1 MLNYNTSTPTPT
13 SKNTINSVTVG
24 YGIRDFLLNLNLLPK
39 YPQISTSLNGSPKIG
54 EPVLNTTVGT
64 GNVVIPIGLPLETN
78 GILFKDLN
86 VIYNIFQNSQSNSN
100 NLTEINNIN
109 AIPNI
114 EWSNSYWPQGIQS
127 YPTSA
132 NDEVEQYGLVGK
144 TKEGQF
150 RRDNTIKNLY
160 LDATKQIDV
169 ADLINLQPNNITQ
182 QISGYMDTY
191 GGLNLGGSGG
201 VQAANVIGSIISGQG
216 LGFSKSGVVPNFDIR
231 SSLAGRVLGATGII
245 KDTKLGNIGGQQ
257 LALALANN
265 AAFNVQQ
272 DLLGG
277 LNVKDNIL
285 SLVKGDGLAGF
296 RPSYKITIPE
306 TGLGRVL
313 DTAGKILGF
322 TIPRSYLSDSGSLF
336 QSENG
341 GIANIERANEMIVNT
356 GKGQV
361 NALLNNV
368 RANQIGTSSID
379 NPSNSA
385 FRTGYVPAYANN
397 KRERQITDGIL
408 YAFSNDG
415 NIINLFG
422 TSENS
427 VVANLAYN
435 REKMVSESGFKSPEE
450 LGTGPLGN
458 SGYDN
463 RKISDVGF
471 TWTTRE
477 GEALNSISKNKISSY
492 DEIIGDKKSLLVKTQ
507 QLFNDVGMRNIVTKK
522 GDMNKKSSQI
532 ETANGKGFSKG
543 NAVLKRGLFD
553 DNGRY
558 KGEENLSAEDTYC
571 RSWTTLHRYDRVS
584 RLVRNDALFDKPGIP
599 IRHKMFNSVLDDNG
613 FPKISPYVNDL
624 TSTDP
629 KKFMFSIENLAWAD
643 DYGDLPK
650 CEQGTGDLV
659 SGKKGRIMWFPPY
672 NINFSENSSVSWESN
687 NFIGRGEPL
696 YTYNNT
702 ERSGNLSFQV
712 IVDHPSYANAFAGS
726 NGPDDNY
733 INSFWAGCIDPESKI
748 GENLTVSQ
756 RSFILE
762 KDYES
767 SKPITLPKEPPL
779 KGLRV
784 YYPNDNSDYDPKYEN
799 GLSGSSIN
807 DLIDYDVLPD
817 GKGYGLSEGSIADT
831 TQKQIGGVTL
841 RWVDRFN
848 YGYNYSKNSSFTK
861 TVDVGDLG
869 IIKGFSDPTRTEKLG
884 RFLTE
889 KCKHCV
895 VTIQGFASKQG
906 LPGANEKLSKLRGDK
921 IKKYLIDELSFYY
934 EKIGLTE
941 SQINDRFKVLKG
953 EEITTDTGCI
963 KQSAGY
969 KDPPTDSKECKGDRY
984 VSIEASFSEDLFYK
998 ENGKVTP
1005 RITKKGANVTSKITN
1020 KFYNEC
1026 SYFEKLIK
1034 GDENVP
1040 SSPFVFDTFRE
1051 KIKYF
1056 HPAFHSTTPEGLNS
1070 RLTFLLQCT
1079 RQGKTLEE
1087 QGANNLAFGRPP
1099 VCILRIGD
1107 FYNTKIVIDSVSF
1120 DFEPLVWDLNPEGIG
1135 VQPMIAN
1142 VTMSFKFIGGS
1153 TLMGPINK
1161 LQNALSFNYFA
1172 NTQVYDPRADY
1183 FEVSKKSKTGYDVI
1197 NGVKSM
1203 SGMSTYELIL
1213 PFEKPEIDQEM
1224 DADLSLL
1231 GNNEL
1236 KDISD
1241 SGTIATSEVIE
1252 LVNTTITSLT
1262 SKEAVYTASINY
1274 DFKTLNLI
1282 KDYDVRFTVY
1292 DANNKAFEIGIGK
1305 LLKTSNEQT
1314 ITLTTSFD
1322 TLETIIVKDY
1332 NTTGSIKVSFKTGN
1346 SHIKANNVY
1355 VTKINIIDKQ
1365 IINDKIK
1372 LGF

>member
-1 MLNYNTSTPTPT
+1 MPNYNTSTPSPA

-24 YGIRDFLLNLNLLPK
+24 YGIRDFLLNLNLLPQ

-54 EPVLNTTVGT
+54 EPVLSTTVGT
-64 GNVVIPIGLPLETN
+64 GNVVVPIGLPLETN

-86 VIYNIFQNSQSNSN
+86 IIYNTFQNSQSNAN
-100 NLTEINNIN
+100 ALTEINTIN
-109 AIPNI
+109 AIPNS
-114 EWSNSYWPQGIQS
+114 EFPNSYWPQGIQS

-132 NDEVEQYGLVGK
+132 NDDVSQYGIIGK
-144 TKEGQF
+144 TNEGQF

-169 ADLINLQPNNITQ
+169 ADLINLTPNNITQ

-201 VQAANVIGSIISGQG
+201 IQAANVIGSVISGQG

-245 KDTKLGNIGGQQ
+245 NDTKLGNIGGQQ

-272 DLLGG
+272 ELLGS

-285 SLVKGDGLAGF
+285 NLIKGGDETSF
-296 RPSYKITIPE
+296 RPSYKITIPKGP
-306 TGLGRVL
+306 TGRVL

-322 TIPRSYLSDSGSLF
+322 TIPRSYLDDEGSLF
-336 QSENG
+336 QSENKG
-341 GIANIERANEMIVNT
+341 AENITRANSMILNT

-361 NALLNNV
+361 KALIKNITANLN
-368 RANQIGTSSID
+368 GTNGIDSADNSS
-379 NPSNSA
+379 
-385 FRTGYVPAYANN
+385 FRTGYAPAYRDN
-397 KRERQITDGIL
+397 KGNLKISNGNL
-408 YAFSNDG
+408 YAFSQSG
-415 NIINLFG
+415 HTINLFG
-422 TSENS
+422 TAKDS
-427 VVANLAYN
+427 VIANLSYN
-435 REKMVSESGFKSPEE
+435 REELVSNSGFKTPEQT
-450 LGTGPLGN
+450 LTGTYGEISN

-463 RKISDVGF
+463 RKLSNVGF
-471 TWTTRE
+471 TWTTNE
-477 GEALNSISKNKISSY
+477 GEALNSIS
-492 DEIIGDKKSLLVKTQ
+492 DKSELSTTKEDMKSLLNKTQ
-507 QLFNDVGMRNIVTKK
+507 KLFNDVGMRNIVTKK

-532 ETANGKGFSKG
+532 QTANGKGFSKG
-543 NAVLKRGLFD
+543 NAVLKRALFD

-784 YYPNDNSDYDPKYEN
+784 YYPNDNSDYNPKYEN

-807 DLIDYDVLPD
+807 DLIDYDISPD
-817 GKGYGLSEGSIADT
+817 GKGYGLTEGSIADT

-869 IIKGFSDPTRTEKLG
+869 VIKGFSDPTRTEKLG
-884 RFLTE
+884 RFLSE

-921 IKKYLIDELSFYY
+921 IRTYLINELTPYYNKVGITDE
-934 EKIGLTE
+934 
-941 SQINDRFKVLKG
+941 QIKDRFKVLKG

-984 VSIEASFSEDLFYK
+984 VSIEASFSEDLFYR

-1005 RITKKGANVTSKITN
+1005 RITKKGQNVTSKITN

-1026 SYFEKLIK
+1026 GYFEKLIK
-1034 GDENVP
+1034 GDENIP

-1107 FYNTKIVIDSVSF
+1107 FYNTKIIIDSVSF

-1236 KDISD
+1236 KVISD
-1241 SGTIATSEVIE
+1241 AGTTPPTPTSGPEEIT
-1252 LVNTTITSLT
+1252 LVSIKSNGND
-1262 SKEAVYTASINY
+1262 SKLNNSFSGVMDFSFSTKNLVKDY
-1274 DFKTLNLI
+1274 DFKVTL
-1282 KDYDVRFTVY
+1282 Y
-1292 DANNKAFEIGIGK
+1292 DANNTAFELGVGK
-1305 LLKTSNEQT
+1305 LIKTELEQKTT
-1314 ITLTTSFD
+1314 IKINLGD
-1322 TLETIIVKDY
+1322 
-1332 NTTGSIKVSFKTGN
+1332 SFKRGSKTPSYKN
-1346 SHIKANNVY
+1346 DY
-1355 VTKINIIDKQ
+1355 VFKINIFDNK
-1365 IINDKIK
+1365 IINITTSI
-1372 LGF
+1372 GI